1 MTSSFL
7 NSAKFFTLTQLI
19 SSVAIFLRNLIL
31 ARLLSVDDFGVASTF
46 VIVMSFIEAF
56 STIGI
61 DKYLLVT
68 KNRPDRQMMG
78 TAHFLFLLRGAV
90 VSILLYVMA
99 GWLANIFGVPDLA
112 WAYQMLA
119 LIPIIKG
126 FTHFSYVLQQ
136 REGRYL
142 ALSVFELSGQLISLL
157 VVGISSLYYADY
169 RIALYAVMVTMI
181 VPVLLSH
188 FYSRECPYSVYPG
201 KENLLKMLRFAWPIF
216 LGSMLIFAVLHG
228 DKTIVG
234 VFYSLND
241 LAIFSIAFSLLS
253 LPAMVLAKL
262 YTSVYLAP
270 MATECSSE
278 SSVERPVIA
287 GVVLHFLVFGFLA
300 VSGFSMLGVGVIGL
314 VYGDRYEPSQD
325 MIFLIALSMALRLM
339 RTPTSLM
346 AIASHKLTIGLKQ
359 DLIRALAIVPGFY
372 FASMGADLNV
382 FLWVAVA
389 GEFSASIVGYWLIRD
404 CLGTVTSLV
413 KIAGMYLYFS
423 LFVVI
428 VYFASAWGQSIF
440 TEIGLLLLFWLVYL
454 ASLAFFD
461 RSFWY
466 RSWYIFKRPE

>member
-1 MTSSFL
+1 
-7 NSAKFFTLTQLI
+7 
-19 SSVAIFLRNLIL
+19 
-31 ARLLSVDDFGVASTF
+31 
-46 VIVMSFIEAF
+46 AF

-99 GWLANIFGVPDLA
+99 DWLANIFGVPDLA

-241 LAIFSIAFSLLS
+241 
-253 LPAMVLAKL
+253 
-262 YTSVYLAP
+262 
-270 MATECSSE
+270 
-278 SSVERPVIA
+278 
-287 GVVLHFLVFGFLA
+287 
-300 VSGFSMLGVGVIGL
+300 
-314 VYGDRYEPSQD
+314 
-325 MIFLIALSMALRLM
+325 
-339 RTPTSLM
+339 
-346 AIASHKLTIGLKQ
+346 
-359 DLIRALAIVPGFY
+359 
-372 FASMGADLNV
+372 
-382 FLWVAVA
+382 
-389 GEFSASIVGYWLIRD
+389 
-404 CLGTVTSLV
+404 
-413 KIAGMYLYFS
+413 
-423 LFVVI
+423 
-428 VYFASAWGQSIF
+428 
-440 TEIGLLLLFWLVYL
+440 
-454 ASLAFFD
+454 
-461 RSFWY
+461 
-466 RSWYIFKRPE
+466 